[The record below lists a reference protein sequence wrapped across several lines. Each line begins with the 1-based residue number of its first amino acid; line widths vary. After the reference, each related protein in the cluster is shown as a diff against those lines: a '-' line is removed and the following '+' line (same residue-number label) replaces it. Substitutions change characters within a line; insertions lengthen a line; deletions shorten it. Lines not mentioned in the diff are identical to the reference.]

1 MRVSVELKGCAAGLG
16 IRKTVMGEIKEQIIG
31 NRKGERNLMTPVL
44 SPACGGVEGKDEK
57 RKEKI

>member
-31 NRKGERNLMTPVL
+31 NRKGEISRITPVL
-44 SPACGGVEGKDEK
+44 SLSKGQTK
-57 RKEKI
+57 RAP

>member
-44 SPACGGVEGKDEK
+44 SLSKGQTK
-57 RKEKI
+57 RAP

>member
-31 NRKGERNLMTPVL
+31 NRKGEISRITTDETSPVEI
-44 SPACGGVEGKDEK
+44 SY
-57 RKEKI
+57 